1 MALQNNKN
9 TAMRLRWHRQGKTL
23 CVSSIVVA
31 RKLTAIAIRATAFAL
46 LLAAGGGTQRE
57 TGLSLVQA
65 QTYVP
70 NQNPDWMA
78 DILLNRQSSLYDP
91 GAAAVRPG
99 DGQRVQQN
107 PPDFSWPH
115 LSGTARYEVTLT
127 YPDSQTKTLSA
138 SRNWIN
144 WDEVLPPGNY
154 SWQVQAG
161 TQSSNVRKFTVSADS
176 VPFIV
181 PDVASVINQLL
192 AKPHPRGLPD
202 PITLAQMAGQ
212 RAGAL
217 VNLRGRV
224 NSNLNESLPPAGA
237 QGEGVQYGN
246 KALWSLMA
254 YVYDRTDTY
263 GEDAKRRVLNLAS
276 WDPRGPTAL
285 DDQESINFAW
295 VLTLGYDWLGPVL
308 TQAEKDRILP
318 NLSTR
323 IGDLYGWVTGANGW
337 PPDSPAVPPPLWL
350 SPRDSHRNTL
360 LPMVAVMSALLVG
373 DLPEANTWVKDLLPF
388 ALNVLSPWSG
398 EEAGNANGTAYGMW
412 EVGAQLST
420 WYALRWATCGSRQ
433 TCVDLAQKAWV
444 RNYEGFLAYF
454 VPPTFAAS
462 IDVHD
467 ARRSDPGTPIGLFGD
482 GFAETQLFEER
493 SRFGKGYTNFAPSAL
508 GCWYAS
514 RLTGEDSTR
523 IEYLMSPPN
532 TCAST
537 AFPTGT
543 SNSLYLPSIGW
554 LAMHS
559 DLADLDRTSVYFK
572 SSPPP
577 FGAYNHQSADQ
588 NAFVINSGGQRL
600 AIESGYYG
608 GQGGDYNSNQWQWW
622 VKRTKSKNAIT
633 FDGGQGQIAFE
644 HQPNPYQLTNVH
656 YGSITQRQSTADYDI
671 VTGDATD
678 AYNGALT
685 KAVRS
690 LVYLRPGTILVYD
703 NLGSSTARTWEWNIH
718 ALNPFIVIDGSRI
731 QITSGTQ
738 SLCADILAGPD
749 RQFTPINAP
758 DYDSWGRSN
767 EPVNYVS
774 AAPSDPNAATQ
785 YHGKFVSAQPS
796 TTAEIIALLRVGC
809 IATAASATKTDGTW
823 TVQIGDRTVTID
835 ANGTVGV
842 AP

>member
-1 MALQNNKN
+1 M
-9 TAMRLRWHRQGKTL
+9 
-23 CVSSIVVA
+23 CVCSIIVA
-31 RKLTAIAIRATAFAL
+31 RKVMAIAMRAAAFTL
-46 LLAAGGGTQRE
+46 LLAAGGCTQRQ
-57 TGLSLVQA
+57 TGLPLVQV
-65 QTYVP
+65 QTCVP
-70 NQNPDWMA
+70 NQNSDWMVN
-78 DILLNRQSSLYDP
+78 ILLNRQSSLYNP

-99 DGQRVQQN
+99 DCQRVQQS

-115 LSGTARYEVTLT
+115 LSGTARYRVILT
-127 YPDSQTKTLSA
+127 YPDNQTKTLSTP
-138 SRNWIN
+138 RNWIN
-144 WDEVLPPGNY
+144 WDEILPPGNY

-181 PDVASVINQLL
+181 PDMASVVDQLL

-202 PITLAQMAGQ
+202 LATLALMASQ
-212 RAGAL
+212 RAGPL

-224 NSNLNESLPPAGA
+224 NSNLNESLLAIGA
-237 QGEGVQYGN
+237 QGQGVQYGN

-254 YVYDRTDTY
+254 YAYDRTDTY
-263 GEDAKRRVLNLAS
+263 REDAKRRVLNLAS

-285 DDQESINFAW
+285 DDQESMNVAW
-295 VLTLGYDWLGPVL
+295 VVTLGYDWLGPAL
-308 TQAEKDRILP
+308 TQADKDQILP

-323 IGDLYGWVTGANGW
+323 IGDLYGWMIGANGW
-337 PPDSPAVPPPLWL
+337 PLNSPAVPPPLWL

-360 LPMVAVMSALLVG
+360 AAMVATMSALLVG
-373 DLPEANTWVKDLLPF
+373 DLPAANTWVQNLLPF
-388 ALNVLSPWSG
+388 ALNVLNPWSG
-398 EEAGNANGTAYGMW
+398 EEGGYANGTAYGMW
-412 EVGAQLST
+412 EVGTQLSA
-420 WYALRWATCGSRQ
+420 WYALRRATCGSRQ
-433 TCVDLAQKAWV
+433 TCIDLARKAWV
-444 RNYEGFLAYF
+444 RNYGRFLAHF
-454 VPPTFAAS
+454 VPPTFAANV
-462 IDVHD
+462 DAHD
-467 ARRSDPGTPIGLFGD
+467 STSIGLFGD

-508 GCWYAS
+508 ACWYAS
-514 RLTGEDSTR
+514 RLVGEDSTR

-537 AFPTGT
+537 AFPTET
-543 SNSLYLPSIGW
+543 SNSLYLPSTGW

-559 DLADLDRTSVYFK
+559 DLADANRTSVYFK

-608 GQGGDYNSNQWQWW
+608 EHGGEYNSNQWQWW
-622 VKRTKSKNAIT
+622 TKRTKSKNAIT
-633 FDGGQGQIAFE
+633 FDDGKGQIAFE
-644 HQPNPYQLTNVH
+644 HRPNPYRLANVH
-656 YGSITQRQSTADYDI
+656 YGSITQQYSTADYDI

-703 NLGSSTARTWEWNIH
+703 NLGSGTARTWEWNIH
-718 ALNPFIVIDGSRI
+718 ALNPIMVIDSSRI
-731 QITSGTQ
+731 RITSGTQ

-749 RQFTPINAP
+749 RQFVPISAP
-758 DYDSWGRSN
+758 DYGSWGRSN
-767 EPVNYVS
+767 DPTNDVS
-774 AAPSDPNAATQ
+774 AAPSDPNAAAQ
-785 YHGKFVSAQPS
+785 YHGKVVSAQPS
-796 TTAEIIALLRVGC
+796 TAAEFIALLRVGC
-809 IATAASATKTDGTW
+809 APTTASATKTHRNW
-823 TVQIGDRTVTID
+823 TVQLGNRTVTID